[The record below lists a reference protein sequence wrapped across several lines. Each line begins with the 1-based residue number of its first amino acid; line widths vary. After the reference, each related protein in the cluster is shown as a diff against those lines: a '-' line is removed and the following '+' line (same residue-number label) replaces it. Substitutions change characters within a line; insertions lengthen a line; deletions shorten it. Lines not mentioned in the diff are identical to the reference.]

1 MSIPYAR
8 TLPEITAA
16 ALLADCGRGDCW
28 ARPGDPCRGP
38 VTHIERFKRARRR
51 GLVSAADM
59 TFVLASVIASMIPVI
74 VTGGT
79 QEQQRGERAA

>member
-1 MSIPYAR
+1 MSIPYSR

-38 VTHIERFKRARRR
+38 VTHIERYQRARRR
-51 GLVSAADM
+51 GLISAADM
-59 TFVLASVIASMIPVI
+59 TAVLASVIASEVPAI
-74 VTGGT
+74 VAGDETRR
-79 QEQQRGERAA
+79 EAA